1 MCMRVLYTVIV
12 QSLLWWHNWLLA
24 ALSVLL
30 LAERW
35 KYCERKLTSASC
47 SVCTKVTQCCNM
59 WAGIHFGSGKLTQAI
74 STAPMLLNPCKYK

>member
-1 MCMRVLYTVIV
+1 MRVLYTVIV
-12 QSLLWWHNWLLA
+12 QSLLWRHNRLLA

-35 KYCERKLTSASC
+35 NIVKGSSSASC

-74 STAPMLLNPCKYK
+74 STALMLLNPCKYK